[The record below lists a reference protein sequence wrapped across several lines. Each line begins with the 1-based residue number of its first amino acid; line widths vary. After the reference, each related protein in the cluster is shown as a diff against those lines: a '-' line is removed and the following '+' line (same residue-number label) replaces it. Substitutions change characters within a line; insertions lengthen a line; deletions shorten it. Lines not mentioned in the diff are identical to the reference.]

1 MKPRNFVAL
10 LAAAVLSLAVAVTA
24 YISSRP
30 WTQAS
35 FSQRAAAMPALKP
48 AEDKV
53 AAIEIDQGGNAIK
66 LALKDGK
73 WVVASEEDYPANV
86 EAIRNLLL
94 NASQASLAERKT
106 AKKDRLGL
114 LGLGDPKTTS
124 SRLIRFLDADGH
136 VIGQIVAGNSKPDAF
151 GTNKNGTYIRNPAD
165 DQSWLADRPIDVSAK
180 LGDWVTTRVVD
191 VPTNSIKTA
200 TVEVAG
206 QPAYVID
213 VDKDGSHKLAQMPPG
228 KKLKYVN
235 SVDEIIESASYVDFQ
250 GVRKADKSDA
260 LPSAGKVSYE
270 TAKGLKIQLDVKSDG
285 KQAWIAVT
293 PSGTG
298 DGKKRADDMAQF
310 VTGWE
315 FKVPVAK
322 VSGLLKKEDD
332 LLENAGS

>member
-1 MKPRNFVAL
+1 MKPKNFVAL

-30 WTQAS
+30 WTPAS
-35 FSQRAAAMPALKP
+35 FSRGAAAMPALQP

-53 AAIEIDQGGNAIK
+53 AAIEIEQGGNAIK

-73 WVVASEEDYPANV
+73 WVVASQEDYPANL
-86 EAIRNLLL
+86 EAVRNLLL
-94 NASQASLAERKT
+94 NASQATLAERKT

-136 VIGQIVAGNSKPDAF
+136 VIGAIVAGNSKPDAF
-151 GTNKNGTYIRNPAD
+151 GANKNGTYVRNPAD
-165 DQSWLADRPIDVSAK
+165 DQSWLADRPIDVGAK
-180 LGDWVTTRVVD
+180 LSDWVTTRVVD
-191 VPTNSIKTA
+191 IPTNSIKTA
-200 TVEVAG
+200 TIEVAG
-206 QPAYVID
+206 QPAYTID
-213 VDKDGSHKLAQMPPG
+213 KDKDGSHKLAQMPAG

-250 GVRKADKSDA
+250 GVRKADKSDT

-270 TAKGLKIQLDVKSDG
+270 TDKGLKVQLDVKSDG
-285 KQAWIAVT
+285 KQAWIVVT
-293 PSGTG
+293 SSGTG
-298 DGKKRADDMAQF
+298 EGKKQADEMAPL

-315 FKVPVAK
+315 FKIPVAK
-322 VSGLLKKEDD
+322 VSGLLKKQDD
-332 LLENAGS
+332 LLENTGS